1 MFCRIIATWIKQ
13 QIGIIRTMDSQ
24 EQKLRFYITSP
35 HSCNYLDSRDAT
47 SLFADPLFPK
57 NQSLYTALVAN
68 GFRRSGEHLYRPY
81 CSNCS
86 ECVPVRI
93 PVNEFKYRRQ
103 HKRNLKQNMDLDVRC
118 LPAEFN
124 ASHFQLYKKYL
135 SARHPNGGMDNP
147 TEDNYRDFLW
157 ASWSDTLLF
166 EFKLDN
172 QILAIAVVDKLKDG
186 YSAVYT
192 FFDPEQEKRA
202 LGKFAILYLIQKA
215 LEENLTWL
223 YLGYWIASC
232 DKMKYKIEYQP
243 IECFIDDEW
252 KKISTISRND
262 FAVSQN

>member
-1 MFCRIIATWIKQ
+1 
-13 QIGIIRTMDSQ
+13 MDSQ
-24 EQKLRFYITSP
+24 EHKLRFYITSS

-57 NQSLYTALVAN
+57 NKSLYSALVAN

-81 CSNCS
+81 CSSCS

-93 PVNEFKYRRQ
+93 PVKDFKLRRQ
-103 HKRNLKQNMDLDVRC
+103 HKRNIKLNQDLAIQC
-118 LPAEFN
+118 LNTEFN
-124 ASHFQLYKKYL
+124 EEHFQLYRKYL
-135 SARHPNGGMDNP
+135 SSRHPNGGMDNP
-147 TEDNYRDFLW
+147 TKENYTDFLW
-157 ASWSDTLLF
+157 ADWSDSLLF

-172 QILAIAVVDKLKDG
+172 KVVAIAVVDQLKDG

-192 FFDPEQEKRA
+192 FFDPDYQNRG
-202 LGKFAILYLIQKA
+202 LGKFAILHLIDKTRQ
-215 LEENLTWL
+215 ENLSWL

-232 DKMKYKIEYQP
+232 DKMKYKIDYQP

-252 KKISTISRND
+252 KKFSTLSMNN